1 LFFVTR
7 RYLVAQVVVV
17 VVGVGDDV
25 FFDIKDENS

>member
-7 RYLVAQVVVV
+7 RYLVAQV